1 MTHFVAHED
10 NSTRRQNAE
19 MNNEAA
25 LILRCDFLKL
35 VASLNMSAIV
45 TSSASL
51 IDKECLRKKWA
62 KEHRMK
68 MVSEQSGLHRGSIR
82 VCLRVVS
89 SFLYFV
95 SAVGVGTTVKSFYY
109 DKKYHAK
116 KYHDKTISYH
126 DEDTMLS

>member
-1 MTHFVAHED
+1 
-10 NSTRRQNAE
+10 

-68 MVSEQSGLHRGSIR
+68 IALQIVRNAYLSFPIAQNHFTLYKKKQSAWLLLHRGFPF
-82 VCLRVVS
+82 LRAEHHGRS
-89 SFLYFV
+89 EL
-95 SAVGVGTTVKSFYY
+95 
-109 DKKYHAK
+109 
-116 KYHDKTISYH
+116 
-126 DEDTMLS
+126 